1 MPLQLQSSASTK
13 SLEVAKTQ
21 IGVKEQG
28 YNRGK
33 IVSQYIKTGGGTIGQ
48 SWCMYFVY
56 WCYNEASKLLKI
68 KNPLLRTGSCAAQLK
83 YANSKFS
90 GMKVIKVNG
99 MFFSGKI
106 NSGAIAIFKKGTIY
120 NNDIGKLW
128 LGHTGILE
136 KQINNNTFQLIEGN
150 TNATG
155 SRNGDGVYTKI
166 RNKNNSKL
174 PILAFIEV

>member
-1 MPLQLQSSASTK
+1 MPLQLHSSVQTN

-33 IVSQYIKTGGGTIGQ
+33 IVSQYIKSGGGEVGQ

-83 YANSKFS
+83 YANSLFS
-90 GMKVIKVNG
+90 KLKVKKVNG
-99 MFFSGKI
+99 LFNNEKI
-106 NSGAIAIFKKGTIY
+106 NSGAIAIFKKGTIN

-136 KQINNNTFQLIEGN
+136 KQIDKNTFLLIEGN
-150 TNATG
+150 TNQSG